1 MRCRAGFA
9 VACGIDLI
17 ARTWSLAPFSV
28 FLALAGLG
36 GDRGALGFL
45 LLEAPDDLLR
55 KKKGE
60 DSWFL
65 LAPFGFEQVLIAFPD
80 FGS

>member
-55 KKKGE
+55 EKGE
-60 DSWFL
+60 DSSFL